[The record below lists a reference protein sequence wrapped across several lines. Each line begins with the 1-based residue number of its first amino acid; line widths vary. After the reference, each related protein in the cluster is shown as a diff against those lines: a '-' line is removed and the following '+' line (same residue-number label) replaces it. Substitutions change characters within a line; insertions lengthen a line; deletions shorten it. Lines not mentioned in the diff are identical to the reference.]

1 MISRMRSL
9 LVILLGLG
17 VIIGLSAGP
26 AMAIQIYTGTTA
38 SPGTVLFYDDFE
50 SAVLGGVPDNGA
62 SPGQWVNAVTGT
74 SALGGDATVQNSNP
88 WDGSQHLRREQ
99 LNGSS
104 HPSLG
109 ATVGQLASPASSG
122 TVHFETMF
130 SWQGN
135 NNNFNDNIG
144 LAASGGS
151 ESDFYFAVS
160 MLHNQMYFRNA
171 DNSTN
176 GYFFNSGEFDFDAG
190 DYHKFEVDHTIGTDE
205 FTFTVTD
212 MVNDPTGPEVLTIDM
227 NQAAST
233 DIGVAFLK
241 QGNDFLQ
248 VDYDNVGPMVV
259 PEPGTAA
266 LLVAGLLSLACL
278 RRRKRE

>member
-1 MISRMRSL
+1 MRSL

-17 VIIGLSAGP
+17 VIIGLSVGP
-26 AMAIQIYTGTTA
+26 AMAVQIYTGTTA

-74 SALGGDATVQNSNP
+74 GAMGGDSYVRNSNP
-88 WDGSQHLRREQ
+88 WNGSQHLERKQ

-109 ATVGQLASPASSG
+109 ETVAQFESGPTSG

-130 SWQGN
+130 RWGAG
-135 NNNFNDNIG
+135 NNNFNDNFSLG
-144 LAASGGS
+144 PAGGNPS
-151 ESDFYFAVS
+151 TDFFFKAS
-160 MLHNQMYFRNA
+160 MLYNRMYFRNTDGSKA
-171 DNSTN
+171 D
-176 GYFFNSGEFDFDAG
+176 YFFNGEIDLDNG
-190 DYHKFEVDHTIGTDE
+190 EWHKLEIDHTVGTDE
-205 FTFTVTD
+205 FTFSITD
-212 MVNDPTGPEVLTIDM
+212 MVNDPSTPVTTTIDLE
-227 NQAAST
+227 QAGSPSV
-233 DIGVAFLK
+233 GFVMFS
-241 QGNDFLQ
+241 QGNDYVQ
-248 VDYDNVGPMVV
+248 VDYDNVGGMV